1 MKSIH
6 VSVML
11 KEVLEYLEG
20 ENKSCIVDCTFGG
33 GGHTDGILKHYPH
46 IKVIGIDRDQEALER
61 GELMKEKY
69 KERLSLFHSNYK
81 ELPSVLENAGI
92 TKVDAFLLDLGVSSD
107 LIENAERGFSFQK
120 DGPLDMRM
128 DKNSSLTA
136 EVVVNSYPKEVLEKI
151 FFEYGEE
158 HNAKKI
164 AKAICEYRK
173 KQRITTTFEL
183 VRLVNGVIR
192 QRGKIHPATKVFQAL
207 RIEVNDELN
216 SLKSF
221 LETALNFLTEGGRIL
236 VISFHSL
243 EDRLVKTFFKEA
255 ALRGELKIVTKKPL
269 TPTLDEVKRNPKSRS
284 AKLRVAQKICQEFVS

>member
-33 GGHTDGILKHYPH
+33 GGHTDGILRHYPH
-46 IKVIGIDRDQEALER
+46 IKVIGIDRDKEALKR

-81 ELPSVLENAGI
+81 ELPYLLENTGI
-92 TKVDAFLLDLGVSSD
+92 TKVDAFLLDLGISSD

-128 DKNSSLTA
+128 DRDSHLTA
-136 EVVVNSYPKEVLEKI
+136 EIVVNSYPKEILEKI
-151 FFEYGEE
+151 FVEYGEE

-183 VRLVNGVIR
+183 VRLINGVVR

-255 ALRGELKIVTKKPL
+255 VLRGELKIITKKPL

-284 AKLRVAQKICQEFVS
+284 AKLRVAQKIYQEFA